1 MAADKNLELVD
12 LQDGGVVCP
21 QCDAFNPLGAVR
33 CQGCGA
39 ELEITVKEAP
49 PLPPAPAAEE
59 ADSDEEITVRQSIVR
74 PPPAVLGGEVESRR
88 PTDSMPSAVA
98 AAPAQKRCAYCR
110 SLLSASATVCPV
122 CTKPVADAGAP
133 VPQAPADLS
142 IRLRLCRGYGRED
155 ATFPIGPGGVT
166 IGKIPATI
174 QIGEDP
180 YLSPLHCRVWQE
192 GGKVLAQDQG
202 SHNGTFLRVRERRLL
217 KQGEEFLIGHQRLL
231 VVGLG
236 GPTTDPRL
244 SRMQQARV
252 FGSPAGRHLFLA
264 LRLVCSPPQ
273 GGPLLSPVL
282 LRRGPVVT
290 LGRKDCH
297 LNFRADGRLASP
309 HAELHLKSSGIE
321 MVVLGQ
327 TGAFVR
333 IEGPAV
339 LQNGDELMLGEE
351 IFRLEMN

>member
-1 MAADKNLELVD
+1 MTADKNLEQVD
-12 LQDGGVVCP
+12 LQDTGVVCP
-21 QCDAFNPLGAVR
+21 ECDAFNSLGATR

-49 PLPPAPAAEE
+49 LLPPALAGE
-59 ADSDEEITVRQSIVR
+59 ADSDEEITVRQSVVR
-74 PPPAVLGGEVESRR
+74 PPAEAAGEVTGRR

-98 AAPAQKRCAYCR
+98 TAPAQKRCLYCR

-122 CTKPVADAGAP
+122 CTKPVAPAGTP
-133 VPQAPADLS
+133 VMQAPADLS

-155 ATFPIGPGGVT
+155 ATFPIGQGGVS

-174 QIGEDP
+174 QIAEDP

-192 GGKVLAQDQG
+192 GGKVLVQDQG
-202 SHNGTFLRVRERRLL
+202 SHNGTFLRVRERRLI
-217 KQGEEFLIGHQRLL
+217 KQGEEFIIGHQRLV

-244 SRMQQARV
+244 SQTQQARV
-252 FGSPAGRHLFLA
+252 FGSPAGRNLFLA
-264 LRLVCSPPQ
+264 LRLLCSPAQ

-290 LGRKDCH
+290 LGRKGCH
-297 LNFRADGRLASP
+297 LNFPADGRLASP
-309 HAELHLKSSGIE
+309 HAELHLKPSGIE
-321 MVVLGQ
+321 IVVLGQ

-333 IEGPAV
+333 LVGPTA
-339 LQNGDELMLGEE
+339 LQNGDEIMLGEE